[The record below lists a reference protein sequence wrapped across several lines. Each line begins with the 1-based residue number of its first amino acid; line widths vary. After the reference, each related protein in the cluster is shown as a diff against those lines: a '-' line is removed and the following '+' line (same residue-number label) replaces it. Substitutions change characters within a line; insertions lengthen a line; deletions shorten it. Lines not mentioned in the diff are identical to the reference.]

1 MINVTYKLPPPLIGG
16 AAYAY
21 PPSAFFTEMMVKS
34 FMQVGAPMRRA
45 VRKIERS
52 FTQNGNKFGP
62 EGPCVAVHIRL
73 GDKVPECL
81 EEKKETSC
89 SFLSALPLYI
99 PKAKELLKQLPGFA
113 ETSPGAIFVMTDND
127 TVIEDLQKQHPDV
140 QIDGLRGSSPNRLQ
154 EADGSHQLATL
165 LASLQIASRCGA
177 FVGNSESE
185 VSELAIL
192 LSCYTQGQCPAVY
205 SFQNGPAGST
215 ESRLN
220 GDPVAPSGILSL
232 LKVKGQ
238 DE

>member
-1 MINVTYKLPPPLIGG
+1 MPPPLTGS

-21 PPSAFFTEMMVKS
+21 PPSAFFTEMTVKS

-45 VRKIERS
+45 VLKIVRS
-52 FTQNGNKFGP
+52 FTEGMGHHSRRP

-73 GDKVPECL
+73 GDKVAECF
-81 EEKKETSC
+81 KDRRETSC
-89 SFLSALPLYI
+89 SFVSALPLYI

-140 QIDGLRGSSPNRLQ
+140 QIDGLSGSSPDRLEQ
-154 EADGSHQLATL
+154 ADGSHQFATL

-185 VSELAIL
+185 VS
-192 LSCYTQGQCPAVY
+192 
-205 SFQNGPAGST
+205 
-215 ESRLN
+215 
-220 GDPVAPSGILSL
+220 
-232 LKVKGQ
+232 
-238 DE
+238 